1 MVKDCEKYPQ
11 NQNCQ
16 CITSMGDDI
25 RNFKQFNKD
34 SHTYHCCLELDV
46 TPSQLKKF
54 LDDENGGTCTK
65 SFGTASD
72 YYSEIIRYKGTSLIG
87 HGCSFGAEGYSISD
101 IRPEESERH
110 QLYKNIVVDQSIYN
124 HYFKDHKPPEF
135 TDSSVS
141 CSGLSEEPYIL
152 DYRGTN
158 RDSIFDKT
166 TYFCSNNSSPN
177 LFPSISNPGG
187 DQINFSVYRFYDA
200 DGNVYKNGSPNL
212 KNKNGYSIESRMNNP
227 SVFENHKNEPTLNL
241 LIPGCVLGVLSLI
254 CLILILVYFKTKRPH
269 DNYQKYLIA
278 GTVVMLIASI
288 ILIVFGVQGSNGD
301 SVSQNNKL
309 NQFTNTMTP
318 KKNNIF

>member
-11 NQNCQ
+11 SQNCQ

-54 LDDENGGTCTK
+54 LDDESGGTCEKT
-65 SFGTASD
+65 FDTASD
-72 YYSEIIRYKGTSLIG
+72 YYSDIIRYKGTSLIG
-87 HGCSFGAEGYSISD
+87 HGCFFGAEGYDISD
-101 IRPEESERH
+101 IRPEGSDKH
-110 QLYKNIVVDQSIYN
+110 QLYKNITVDRQIYN
-124 HYFKDHKPPEF
+124 TFFSTNKPPLF
-135 TDSSVS
+135 IDNGVS
-141 CSGLSEEPYIL
+141 CSVTGETPYIL

-166 TYFCSNNSSPN
+166 TYFCSTETSPN
-177 LFPSISNPGG
+177 LFPSIRNPDG
-187 DQINFSVYRFYDA
+187 DQINFSVYRFYTANDVFYTNK
-200 DGNVYKNGSPNL
+200 DTNL
-212 KNKNGYSIESRMNNP
+212 KNKNAYSIESRMNHSP
-227 SVFENHKNEPTLNL
+227 VFENHKKEPTLNL

-254 CLILILVYFKTKRPH
+254 SLIIILVYFKTNRSH
-269 DNYQKYLIA
+269 ENYYKYFIFF
-278 GTVVMLIASI
+278 TVIMLIASI

-301 SVSQNNKL
+301 SVSQNVKL
-309 NQFTNTMTP
+309 SQFTNTMTP